1 MTAPPVQAPQRH
13 ADADAHERHQRAAQ
27 GDNRRSQPSCP
38 KYLTAASMNNR
49 TRTNITDAGPRDP
62 AAGPDFGQLPGIAE
76 SRRLMA
82 AGPSPNRHPPAFPR
96 NMPGVTVPRRAP
108 AVAYQLSSIDHNR
121 PPVPE
126 AGRPTRS
133 SRTERRAIS
142 KTKRQAHSRRLVRR
156 DQRGAAIGHAL
167 TVRDEQGPG
176 LVAAEEILVVPARAG
191 PVSARTDSHRQ

>member
-1 MTAPPVQAPQRH
+1 MSSSGQPATAASREPAAFMTAPPVQAPQRH

-82 AGPSPNRHPPAFPR
+82 AGPSPNRHPQPSQGICRGSQSPGAHRPSPINSRPSTTTGPR
-96 NMPGVTVPRRAP
+96 
-108 AVAYQLSSIDHNR
+108 
-121 PPVPE
+121 
-126 AGRPTRS
+126 AGG
-133 SRTERRAIS
+133 
-142 KTKRQAHSRRLVRR
+142 RQAHQKQPHRTP
-156 DQRGAAIGHAL
+156 GHL
-167 TVRDEQGPG
+167 EDE
-176 LVAAEEILVVPARAG
+176 EAG
-191 PVSARTDSHRQ
+191 PFTQTRSARSTRGRNRPCAHCPR